1 MAGIWQ
7 WPETPELT
15 PELSELVRN
24 SMGELTET
32 VRDVVDLLALGEPL
46 GLDALGSLTER
57 GAVEVAEQRGLVR
70 IVHEPR
76 LAARLAHPLYG
87 EVRRAEIGQLRARRL
102 RGLIATALSREGPS
116 AEPLRCAVLA
126 LESDLRPD
134 PGPLLAAAHQA
145 IGLFDL
151 ALGERLARAAADAGA
166 GFDARLTQAM
176 ALSWLSRGDE
186 AEGILAGLADSAP
199 NEVMST
205 LVTGARLGNLF
216 WTLQRTDEAEL
227 LLSQWLER
235 AEGPTHPLFTAFR
248 VAFDASLGRPRRALD
263 TGLEFLD
270 MPGLPDIAVLL
281 AASGVAAGGAVLGQV
296 ALVKRVAE
304 RGYEAAAKAAE
315 GGIPRFG
322 LADWHILALRLSGDV
337 RGAEDVARRVR
348 RWTVDVLGPARLM
361 GLVLMGQAELARG
374 RVRTAER
381 WLREAWAGLR
391 DSSHEFRFRCRMH
404 LTQALALQGDA
415 AAARELLGDLEADRH
430 PAYTLME
437 PEIELARAWVVASEG
452 AISEAVVAAHAA
464 ADLAHSRS
472 SAAYEVLALQTALG
486 FGDHTVGGRL
496 IELAGMVEG
505 PRAPTA
511 GRQAGAIAAGD
522 GEGLLT
528 VSHRWHELG
537 DELAAADAAA
547 QAARAF
553 LRQGRRG
560 SASAAAARAQQLGEA
575 CEGGRTPALTAVAR
589 PLPLTEREREIV
601 TLAAQGMSNRT
612 IADRLA
618 VSVRTVEGHLYR
630 AGGKL
635 GASDRSELRAI
646 LEGRSVE

>member
-1 MAGIWQ
+1 
-7 WPETPELT
+7 
-15 PELSELVRN
+15 
-24 SMGELTET
+24 
-32 VRDVVDLLALGEPL
+32 
-46 GLDALGSLTER
+46 
-57 GAVEVAEQRGLVR
+57 
-70 IVHEPR
+70 
-76 LAARLAHPLYG
+76 
-87 EVRRAEIGQLRARRL
+87 
-102 RGLIATALSREGPS
+102 
-116 AEPLRCAVLA
+116 
-126 LESDLRPD
+126 
-134 PGPLLAAAHQA
+134 
-145 IGLFDL
+145 
-151 ALGERLARAAADAGA
+151 
-166 GFDARLTQAM
+166 
-176 ALSWLSRGDE
+176 
-186 AEGILAGLADSAP
+186 
-199 NEVMST
+199 
-205 LVTGARLGNLF
+205 
-216 WTLQRTDEAEL
+216 
-227 LLSQWLER
+227 
-235 AEGPTHPLFTAFR
+235 
-248 VAFDASLGRPRRALD
+248 
-263 TGLEFLD
+263 

-337 RGAEDVARRVR
+337 RGAEDVARQVR

-361 GLVLMGQAELARG
+361 GLVLIGQAELARG

-464 ADLAHSRS
+464 ADLAHGRS

-511 GRQAGAIAAGD
+511 GDRLRRLRRARSFCAPRRLRIAGLRPRACRVAAWTGD
-522 GEGLLT
+522 PGLSARVRLDPRHPD
-528 VSHRWHELG
+528 V
-537 DELAAADAAA
+537 
-547 QAARAF
+547 ARACPTQ
-553 LRQGRRG
+553 LT
-560 SASAAAARAQQLGEA
+560 AAAATCPPGRATEA
-575 CEGGRTPALTAVAR
+575 DWSRVIRWSTENRAL
-589 PLPLTEREREIV
+589 PC
-601 TLAAQGMSNRT
+601 TLLSFGTR
-612 IADRLA
+612 
-618 VSVRTVEGHLYR
+618 YF
-630 AGGKL
+630 
-635 GASDRSELRAI
+635 ASPE
-646 LEGRSVE
+646 